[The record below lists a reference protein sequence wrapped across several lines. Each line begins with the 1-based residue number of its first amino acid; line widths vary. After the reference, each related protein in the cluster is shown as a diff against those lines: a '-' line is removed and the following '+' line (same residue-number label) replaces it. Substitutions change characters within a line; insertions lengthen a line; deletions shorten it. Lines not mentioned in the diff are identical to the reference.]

1 MSLPRKAPHPW
12 LFALTGIPY
21 GVGGAFTAQMMPS
34 FAEDA
39 GYHLDKIGW
48 FTTLLFVPTW
58 MQFLYTPVLDLGP
71 SRRHWLIGLALVG
84 AACFGV
90 ACAIPL
96 ETHITAFLVLA
107 FTGQVIS
114 GLVGSCNGALMATT
128 IPDEHRGTAGAAYN
142 IGNISGGAVV
152 GSALLALHGEIPPWT
167 LGLIAVVLMVGP
179 SLAVLAIVEPSRQ
192 KPIDVWAPMWR
203 DVKKVATSK
212 SGITGILLMLSPVG
226 TVALTNS
233 FTALKTDFH
242 TDKRTVAL
250 VTGIGAATLNAIG
263 AWAGGKL
270 CDRHS
275 RRAMYLLSGVLT
287 AIVSLVIAEQAQTR
301 EVYIIGVSAYQLV
314 TGFCYAAFTATVLET
329 IGHGDAAAA
338 TKYTLCTAAGNVAI
352 AYTNLVD
359 TQAYAHW
366 HRSVPALFGSDALL
380 NVAGVLVLGAIFWRL
395 RTFGASK
402 HPPETQPEVT
412 EPAEPPAPAQLP
424 TARIHGGG
432 SND

>member
-1 MSLPRKAPHPW
+1 MSDRRKPPHPW

-21 GVGGAFTAQMMPS
+21 GVGGAFTGQMMPS

-84 AACFGV
+84 AACFGI
-90 ACAIPL
+90 ACSIPL

-128 IPDEHRGTAGAAYN
+128 IPDELRGSAGAAYN
-142 IGNISGGAVV
+142 IGNISGGAIV
-152 GSALLALHGEIPPWT
+152 GSALIVLHGEIPPWL
-167 LGLIAVVLMVGP
+167 LGLVAVVLMVGP
-179 SLAVLAIVEPSRQ
+179 SLAVLAIVEPVRD
-192 KPIDVWAPMWR
+192 KVRDVWTPMLR
-203 DVKKVATSK
+203 DVRNVLLSK
-212 SGITGILLMLSPVG
+212 SGITGILLFLSPVG

-233 FTALKTDFH
+233 FTALKTEYAVSK
-242 TDKRTVAL
+242 TTVAL
-250 VTGIGAATLNAIG
+250 VTGLGSSALSAIG
-263 AWAGGKL
+263 AWIGGKL

-275 RRAMYLLSGVLT
+275 RRAMYLLSGLLT
-287 AIVSLVIAEQAQTR
+287 AIVSFAIALQAPTPLVF
-301 EVYIIGVSAYQLV
+301 IIGVSAYNLV
-314 TGFCYAAFTATVLET
+314 TGLCYAAFTATVLET

-352 AYTNLVD
+352 AYTNLGD
-359 TQAYAHW
+359 TQVSAHW
-366 HRSVPALFGSDALL
+366 HNSAPTLFGSDAVF
-380 NVAGVLVLGAIFWRL
+380 NIAGVVVLGLIFWRL
-395 RTFGASK
+395 RSFGASK
-402 HPPETQPEVT
+402 HPPEAVVEPE
-412 EPAEPPAPAQLP
+412 LP
-424 TARIHGGG
+424 VARIHDNG
-432 SND
+432 SSS

>member
-1 MSLPRKAPHPW
+1 L
-12 LFALTGIPY
+12 
-21 GVGGAFTAQMMPS
+21 
-34 FAEDA
+34 
-39 GYHLDKIGW
+39 
-48 FTTLLFVPTW
+48 
-58 MQFLYTPVLDLGP
+58 LDLGP

-96 ETHITAFLVLA
+96 ETHISAFLVLA

-402 HPPETQPEVT
+402 HPPEPEVT